1 MTTPHVQWGLVLFPR
16 ISPCTARCG
25 CLEICSMARGWFQ
38 LGTVNPDELAGLRER
53 YFTDDSP
60 SGQRPITPVFFQVR
74 PPAQGF
80 QIAATRVRD
89 CVTLPGVGPS
99 PLPDPVFFRALH
111 GPFSFRAP
119 SFQMVGGDHSMCLC
133 SARSSS
139 SARSWVIRLG
149 TSPPLLRRQQ
159 EHFLQPSVT
168 LSRGPL
174 LVWYSFQAPRC
185 CHGFG

>member
-1 MTTPHVQWGLVLFPR
+1 
-16 ISPCTARCG
+16 
-25 CLEICSMARGWFQ
+25 MARGWFQ

-111 GPFSFRAP
+111 GPFSSGHR
-119 SFQMVGGDHSMCLC
+119 
-133 SARSSS
+133 
-139 SARSWVIRLG
+139 
-149 TSPPLLRRQQ
+149 
-159 EHFLQPSVT
+159 
-168 LSRGPL
+168 LSRWFVETIRCAYAPQGLPVPRGHGSSDL
-174 LVWYSFQAPRC
+174 EPHHLYCGDNRSISF
-185 CHGFG
+185 HHL